1 MRWNSRNLGPTHS
14 PNCVKKTFEY
24 SSRKSHPKIVL
35 SEDGKYGQIEPET
48 GEWSGMV
55 GMVVKGKG
63 DLIAADLTTTFARQE
78 VLDFSR
84 SFMSSPLTV
93 LTKVGGKSLK

>member
-1 MRWNSRNLGPTHS
+1 MYVFLQ
-14 PNCVKKTFEY
+14 
-24 SSRKSHPKIVL
+24 IVL
-35 SEDGKYGQIEPET
+35 SEDGKYGRPDPES

-55 GMVVKGKG
+55 GMILRGKG
-63 DLIAADLTTTFARQE
+63 DLIAADLTTSVKRQE

-93 LTKVGGKSLK
+93 LTKARRKWRGN

>member
-1 MRWNSRNLGPTHS
+1 M
-14 PNCVKKTFEY
+14 
-24 SSRKSHPKIVL
+24 
-35 SEDGKYGQIEPET
+35 SEDGKYGRPDPES

-55 GMVVKGKG
+55 GMILRGKG
-63 DLIAADLTTTFARQE
+63 DLIAADLTTSVKRQE

-93 LTKVGGKSLK
+93 LTKARRRERERRGLAFQHCNALGASIYGPWPWAIHK

>member
-1 MRWNSRNLGPTHS
+1 MSSNLADVGMRTNTYIFLQ
-14 PNCVKKTFEY
+14 
-24 SSRKSHPKIVL
+24 IVL
-35 SEDGKYGQIEPET
+35 SEDGKYGRPDPES

-55 GMVVKGKG
+55 GMILRGKG
-63 DLIAADLTTTFARQE
+63 DLIAADLTTTFKRQE

-93 LTKVGGKSLK
+93 LTKARRREEKG

>member
-1 MRWNSRNLGPTHS
+1 M
-14 PNCVKKTFEY
+14 
-24 SSRKSHPKIVL
+24 I
-35 SEDGKYGQIEPET
+35 
-48 GEWSGMV
+48 GMV
-55 GMVVKGKG
+55 EKGKG

-93 LTKVGGKSLK
+93 LTKVGKSNRVSNRRTWERARDKSLAIR

>member
-1 MRWNSRNLGPTHS
+1 M
-14 PNCVKKTFEY
+14 
-24 SSRKSHPKIVL
+24 
-35 SEDGKYGQIEPET
+35 SEDGKYGRPDPES

-55 GMVVKGKG
+55 GMILRGKG
-63 DLIAADLTTTFARQE
+63 DLIAADLTTSVKRQE

-93 LTKVGGKSLK
+93 LTKARRQRERRGTGISTLQCTGGFNLWAMGMGHP